1 MIIRWLFISSI
12 FVVALFGIS
21 LKSFFTYTF
30 DANKQYDM
38 EKAKALYFQNK
49 CNTCH
54 GDNAEKSVIGSRI
67 LKDMSPEDIKG
78 ALIGYTLDSSSSTT
92 ASQMAFYARNLSHED
107 IDNIIAYIKGGNF
120 ALDLQAKDLLEEEPA
135 QKTKH
140 NIFLK

>member
-12 FVVALFGIS
+12 FVVALFGIN

-30 DANKQYDM
+30 DTNKQYDM

-120 ALDLQAKDLLEEEPA
+120 ALDLQVKDLLEEEPV

>member
-1 MIIRWLFISSI
+1 MMIRILFISSLL
-12 FVVALFGIS
+12 VAMLFGVN
-21 LKSFFTYTF
+21 LKSFLTYTF
-30 DANKQYDM
+30 DANKQYDI
-38 EKAKALYFQNK
+38 EKARTLYFKNK

-54 GDNAEKSVIGSRI
+54 GDTGEKGVAGSRI
-67 LKDMSPEDIKG
+67 LKDMSAEDIKG
-78 ALIGYTLDSSSSTT
+78 ALIGYTLDSSTTTT

-120 ALDLQAKDLLEEEPA
+120 ALDLQVKDLLEEEPA

>member
-12 FVVALFGIS
+12 FVVALFGIN

-107 IDNIIAYIKGGNF
+107 
-120 ALDLQAKDLLEEEPA
+120 
-135 QKTKH
+135 
-140 NIFLK
+140 

>member
-12 FVVALFGIS
+12 FVVALLGIN

-38 EKAKALYFQNK
+38 KKAKNLYFQNK

-54 GDNAEKSVIGSRI
+54 GDNAEKSVAGSRV

-78 ALIGYTLDSSSSTT
+78 ALIAYTLDSSSSIT
-92 ASQMAFYARNLSHED
+92 ASQMAFFARNLSHDD
-107 IDNIIAYIKGGNF
+107 IDNIIAYIKGENF
-120 ALDLQAKDLLEEEPA
+120 ALDLQTKDLLESEPA
-135 QKTKH
+135 QKTEH